1 VTAVVAPVGA
11 IVEPDLARI
20 DIPVMVAAAVV
31 CIPVFITGRRVSR
44 LEGGAFVAAYLAYL
58 TSLVLTRV

>member
-1 VTAVVAPVGA
+1 MVAPVGA

-20 DIPVMVAAAVV
+20 DIPVMVAATVV
-31 CIPVFITGRRVSR
+31 CIPVFITGRRVNR
-44 LEGGAFVAAYLAYL
+44 LEGGAFVTAYLAYL